1 MATELGYADASQLLW
16 DCSLLEVKFSERC
29 DSV

>member
-1 MATELGYADASQLLW
+1 MATVLGYADASQLLRG
-16 DCSLLEVKFSERC
+16 CSLLEVKFSERC